1 MSEFS
6 KAIAL
11 TVPTADTVDNVDVLD
26 VVGNKTDTANVT
38 VGATSSIMRY
48 IKGIIS
54 ILAGLCV
61 IQKSEVTIFDPT
73 TTGNVY
79 DASSGGVANTFGAY
93 LEMEDSAAADCVIDS
108 FMLKNDTV
116 TGSVDTRVIAEIA
129 LGAAGSEVPL
139 LTIACM
145 PNSEIAEKAAFMYYP
160 QARCFIP
167 SGSRVAVRVMDTHA
181 GPLAYHTTLTLAK

>member
-79 DASSGGVANTFGAY
+79 DASSGGAANTFGA
-93 LEMEDSAAADCVIDS
+93 
-108 FMLKNDTV
+108 
-116 TGSVDTRVIAEIA
+116 
-129 LGAAGSEVPL
+129 
-139 LTIACM
+139 
-145 PNSEIAEKAAFMYYP
+145 
-160 QARCFIP
+160 
-167 SGSRVAVRVMDTHA
+167 
-181 GPLAYHTTLTLAK
+181 